1 VEIAVL
7 GPVEARL
14 GGEPVDLG
22 TPRQRAIVAALALS
36 GGRTVPVDTVI
47 SRVWADR
54 PPSGALAT
62 LHGYVAALRRALEP
76 DRAPRAEP
84 RVLVTD
90 NDGYALRDCTVGSD
104 VAQLEAAV
112 ADARSVL
119 TLVPDHLRPRA
130 EPADRPEV
138 SAVLPVL
145 DAALARWRGEP
156 YADLG
161 DDPSALAE
169 RVRLA
174 GLRTSAQELRT
185 VALLAVGRHAEALP
199 ELATLTAEHPL
210 HERWWAL
217 YAVALARCGRQA
229 DALGALQSLRSLL
242 ADELGVDP
250 SPPVRELQTALLR
263 QESSV
268 GWNERPAAP
277 PTADLDHAPVA
288 RRTRFRESPPL
299 ARWPLAGRDDEVAR
313 LRDVLTAAA
322 SGRPT
327 MVLVTGEAGVGKSR
341 LVQELALDA
350 FAEGFTVATG
360 QCSAEGAPLL
370 WPFRAVVYSLFRQR
384 GMFGDRVGRRPTEP
398 SDDVAT
404 IDALARHAC
413 DAANQGPLLGIF
425 EDLQWADPA
434 TLRLLLR
441 IQQLAQHEPLLVVAT
456 LRGDASS
463 TELDEFTATF
473 ARQGGVRL
481 DLRGLSPDASG
492 DLVEIVTGSAASAAD
507 RNQWWELTAGNPF
520 YLSELAQSG
529 GELSSSLS
537 GVVLHRVRSLPTPT
551 VTALEAAAV
560 VDVHFD
566 LDLLAFALDRSP
578 VETAELLQPA
588 IDAGLVV
595 DAAQE
600 TATYR
605 FAHGVVREVVHDA
618 QSQAERAAWHRVL
631 AGVLEQ
637 RSRLVRPEQRA
648 ALMHHWGRA
657 GRSARPDAWRA
668 ALRVAATARQQTA
681 YDEEARHLRRAAVW
695 QEDDLAAGDR
705 ERFELLM
712 MLADA
717 CRWAGDWQGVSD
729 AVDEAV
735 LTAER
740 LDDIALATRAAIS
753 TMEGALWQ
761 VRPFGYVHAPIV
773 EALERALRRLPEDA
787 KALRARAQLALA
799 MELYYSDDVLRID
812 ALVAEALAV
821 AEASDDLRLRA
832 VAHLGAF
839 SARSRP
845 DTMDDRVRYA
855 REAVDAALRLDDT
868 RTRLVAETLA
878 VSVASEVGDA
888 ATVRRDLPRLVEL
901 TRAQGLGTAEAL
913 LRVVEVPWL
922 AMSGRDDEADVP
934 LERLGELAR
943 DLRMPNILDAVTATT
958 VVRAMLTGQYAEL
971 AGFLG
976 SFVEASDIPAGPVAT
991 VIALRAG
998 DIELARRLH
1007 GQLGVDLAGHSFM
1020 ALLYPCMALEIA
1032 LGLDDP
1038 DLARAAYPL
1047 ALPYAGRMCSA
1058 GTAAPVGPVDAFLAR
1073 GAQAMGDDEA
1083 ATAHAAAAVALARGW
1098 GLPRVVED
1106 LAVVAQTYAR

>member
-1 VEIAVL
+1 ML
-7 GPVEARL
+7 GPVEAHL

-47 SRVWADR
+47 ARVWADR

-112 ADARSVL
+112 AAARSAL

-138 SAVLPVL
+138 SAALPVL

-161 DDPSALAE
+161 DDPSATAE

-263 QESSV
+263 QEPSV
-268 GWNERPAAP
+268 GWDEQPTPTR
-277 PTADLDHAPVA
+277 TADLDHAPVA
-288 RRTRFRESPPL
+288 RRARFRESPPL
-299 ARWPLAGRDDEVAR
+299 ARWQLAGRDDEVAR
-313 LRDVLTAAA
+313 LRAVLDEAAA
-322 SGRPT
+322 GRPA

-350 FAEGFTVATG
+350 FAQDFTVVTG

-370 WPFRAVVYSLFRQR
+370 WPFRAIVASLFRQR
-384 GMFGDRVGRRPTEP
+384 GMFADRVGRRATEP

-413 DAANQGPLLGIF
+413 EAATRGPLLGIF

-441 IQQLAQHEPLLVVAT
+441 IQQLAQHEPLLLVAT
-456 LRGDASS
+456 LRGDEPSA
-463 TELDEFTATF
+463 ELEEFAATF

-481 DLRGLSPDASG
+481 DLHGLSPEAAG
-492 DLVEIVTGSAASAAD
+492 DLVATVTGATAAD
-507 RNQWWELTAGNPF
+507 PRRWWELTAGNPF

-537 GVVLHRVRSLPTPT
+537 GVVLQRVRDLPSET

-560 VDVHFD
+560 IDVHFD
-566 LDLLAFALDRSP
+566 LDLLAFALDRS
-578 VETAELLQPA
+578 VEETGALLQPA
-588 IDAGLVV
+588 VDAGLVV

-605 FAHGVVREVVHDA
+605 FAHGVVREVVHDS

-668 ALRVAATARQQTA
+668 ALRVAAVARQQTS
-681 YDEEARHLRRAAVW
+681 YDEEARHLRRAVVW
-695 QEDDLAAGDR
+695 QEDDLGAGDR

-740 LDDIALATRAAIS
+740 LDDVGLATRAAIS

-761 VRPFGYVHAPIV
+761 VRPFGTVHAPIV
-773 EALERALRRLPEDA
+773 EALERALRRLPPEEE
-787 KALRARAQLALA
+787 ALRARAQLALA

-839 SARSRP
+839 AARSRP

-922 AMSGRDDEADVP
+922 AMSGRDDEADAP

-943 DLRMPNILDAVTATT
+943 ELRMPNILDAVTATT
-958 VVRAMLTGQYAEL
+958 VVRGMLTGQYAEL

-998 DIELARRLH
+998 DVDLARRLH
-1007 GQLGVDLAGHSFM
+1007 EHLGVDLAGHSFM

-1073 GAQAMGDDEA
+1073 GAAAMGDDEA

-1106 LAVVAQTYAR
+1106 LAEVAQRYAR

>member
-1 VEIAVL
+1 ML
-7 GPVEARL
+7 GPVEARRD
-14 GGEPVDLG
+14 GEQVDLG

-36 GGRTVPVDTVI
+36 GGRAVPVDTVI
-47 SRVWADR
+47 ARVWADR
-54 PPSGALAT
+54 PPAGALAT
-62 LHGYVAALRRALEP
+62 LHGYVAALRRVLEP

-84 RVLVTD
+84 RMLVTD
-90 NDGYALRDCTVGSD
+90 NEGYALRGCVVAAD
-104 VAQLEAAV
+104 VVELESAV
-112 ADARSVL
+112 AAARSVL
-119 TLVPDHLRPRA
+119 SVVPDHLRPRA
-130 EPADRPEV
+130 EPADRAEV
-138 SAVLPVL
+138 AAVVGSL
-145 DAALARWRGEP
+145 DQALARWRGEP

-161 DDPSALAE
+161 DDPGASAE
-169 RVRLA
+169 RVRLV
-174 GLRTSAQELRT
+174 GLRTAAQELRT
-185 VALLAVGRHAEALP
+185 IALLAVGRHGEVLP
-199 ELATLTAEHPL
+199 ALATLTAEHPL

-217 YAVALARCGRQA
+217 YAVALARNGRQA
-229 DALGALQSLRSLL
+229 DSLAALQSLRSVL

-250 SPPVRELQTALLR
+250 SPPVRDLQTALLR
-263 QESSV
+263 QDPSV
-268 GWNERPAAP
+268 GWDERPAAL
-277 PTADLDHAPVA
+277 PTAELDHRPGL
-288 RRTRFRESPPL
+288 RRVRFRESPPL
-299 ARWPLAGRDDEVAR
+299 ARWPLAGREEELAR
-313 LRDVLTAAA
+313 LREVLAAVTT
-322 SGRPT
+322 GRPA
-327 MVLVTGEAGVGKSR
+327 MVLVSGEPGVGKSR
-341 LVQELALDA
+341 LVQELAADA
-350 FAEGFTVATG
+350 FERDFTVATG

-370 WPFRAVVYSLFRQR
+370 WPFRAVVSSLFRQR
-384 GMFGDRVGRRPTEP
+384 GMFEDRVGQRPTEP
-398 SDDVAT
+398 SDDVET

-413 DAANQGPLLGIF
+413 EAASQGPLLGIV
-425 EDLQWADPA
+425 EDLQWADAA

-441 IQQLAQHEPLLVVAT
+441 IQQLARHEPLLLVAT
-456 LRGDASS
+456 VRAGESS
-463 TELDEFTATF
+463 AELDEFAATF

-481 DLRGLSPDASG
+481 DLRGLSPAAAA
-492 DLVEIVTGSAASAAD
+492 DLVAIVSGRTDPDSPAERD
-507 RNQWWELTAGNPF
+507 RWWELTAGNPF

-529 GELSSSLS
+529 GALSSSLS
-537 GVVLHRVRSLPTPT
+537 GVVLHRVHALPAET

-566 LDLLAFALDRSP
+566 LDLLAFALEREP
-578 VETAELLQPA
+578 EETAELLQPA
-588 IDAGLVV
+588 LDAGLVV
-595 DAAQE
+595 DAGQE

-605 FAHGVVREVVHDA
+605 FSHGVVREVVHDA
-618 QSQAERAAWHRVL
+618 QSQAQRATWHRVL
-631 AGVLEQ
+631 ARVLER
-637 RSRLVRPEQRA
+637 RSRLARPEQRA
-648 ALMHHWGRA
+648 SLMHHWARA
-657 GRSARPDAWRA
+657 GRGSRPDAWRS

-681 YDEEARHLRRAAVW
+681 YGEEARHLRRAAVW

-740 LDDIALATRAAIS
+740 LDDVELATRAAIS

-773 EALERALRRLPEDA
+773 EALERALRRLGAGDS
-787 KALRARAQLALA
+787 ALRARAQLALA
-799 MELYYSDDVLRID
+799 MELYYSDDVVRID

-832 VAHLGAF
+832 LAYLGAF

-845 DTMDDRVRYA
+845 DTMDERVRYA
-855 REAVDAALRLDDT
+855 REAVEAARQLDDT

-901 TRAQGLGTAEAL
+901 TRAHGLGSAEAL

-922 AMSGRDDEADVP
+922 AMSGRGDEADVP
-934 LERLGELAR
+934 MERLGELAR

-958 VVRAMLTGQYAEL
+958 VVRAMLSGEYDEL

-976 SFVEASDIPAGPVAT
+976 SFVESSDIPAGPVAT

-998 DIELARRLH
+998 DADLAARLH
-1007 GQLGVDLAGHSFM
+1007 ERLGVDLAGHSFM

-1047 ALPYAGRMCSA
+1047 VLPYAGRMCSA
-1058 GTAAPVGPVDAFLAR
+1058 GTAVPLGPVDGFLAR
-1073 GAQAMGDDEA
+1073 GAAAMGDDEA
-1083 ATAHAAAAVALARGW
+1083 ATAHAAAAVALARRW
-1098 GLPRVVED
+1098 GLPRMVED
-1106 LAVVAQTYAR
+1106 LAVVAARYAR